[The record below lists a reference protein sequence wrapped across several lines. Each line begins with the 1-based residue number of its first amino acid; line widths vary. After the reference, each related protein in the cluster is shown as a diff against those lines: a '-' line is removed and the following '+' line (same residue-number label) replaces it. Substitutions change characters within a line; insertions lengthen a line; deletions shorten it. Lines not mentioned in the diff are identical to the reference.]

1 MLRSTS
7 VHYIRWLQPR
17 EHRNRDESIEHTI
30 PFAMIIAGEVPATA
44 EEAEEELPPPGDP
57 MKMLG
62 FPVDR

>member
-1 MLRSTS
+1 
-7 VHYIRWLQPR
+7 
-17 EHRNRDESIEHTI
+17 
-30 PFAMIIAGEVPATA
+30 MIIAGEVPATA